1 MSGTPENY
9 FFPQPE
15 SPGEQG
21 KENQFFIPHKKP

>member
-1 MSGTPENY
+1 MSNNPENN

-21 KENQFFIPHKKP
+21 KKNPFFIPNEKP